1 MGLSPQI
8 ESRELV
14 YMQEISER
22 DDGCGPNGRLSI
34 DTSARGERTEGET
47 QSNVF
52 GKQFTVQ
59 IYGFKCLSTMIVV
72 TKMGTAEQVDRPLKL
87 LLRGIALLIGAV
99 GVSLYA
105 QRPDV
110 VVMKNGDRFSCTVS
124 KLEQGLLYIEADYF
138 SGNLALDWAQVEK
151 VESPSV
157 FQITLDDGT
166 RSLGGIER
174 TASGETGQEF
184 IIKTNGVEKRTN
196 PAAVVGI
203 ESKKAS
209 VWRQLTGGLDVGYD
223 FTSGNNQASL
233 NTNANVKYETTRW
246 TAGIT
251 DTTSFSGQTESTRT
265 NLIDLQ
271 GQEGIFFKQNWNV
284 MGLQDFLHSSQQGLD
299 LRTTLG
305 GGVGRYLFR
314 TNSTFLALIGGAV
327 YTHEN
332 FTPSIRLDSDQ
343 NIEGLAGIEY
353 QLLRFN
359 RYSLMSQ
366 ALVFPGFSDLGRIRA
381 TPKLTFNMKL
391 ENNFYTNLSF
401 WDNYD
406 SHPPPNSKGNEFGIS
421 SGVGW
426 TF

>member
-1 MGLSPQI
+1 M
-8 ESRELV
+8 
-14 YMQEISER
+14 
-22 DDGCGPNGRLSI
+22 
-34 DTSARGERTEGET
+34 
-47 QSNVF
+47 
-52 GKQFTVQ
+52 
-59 IYGFKCLSTMIVV
+59 VV
-72 TKMGTAEQVDRPLKL
+72 AEQIDRLLKP
-87 LLRGIALLIGAV
+87 LLRGMVLLLGAIGL
-99 GVSLYA
+99 SLYA

-110 VVMKNGDRFSCTVS
+110 VVMKNGDRFSCTVN
-124 KLEQGLLYIEADYF
+124 KLQQGLLYIEADYF
-138 SGNLALDWAQVEK
+138 SGSIGLDWAQVEK

-166 RSLGGIER
+166 RSLGEIQR
-174 TASGETGQEF
+174 AVSGEAGQEF
-184 IIKTNGVEKRTN
+184 IIKSNGVEKRTN
-196 PAAVVGI
+196 PIAVVDI
-203 ESKKAS
+203 ESTKPNF
-209 VWRQLTGGLDVGYD
+209 WRQLKGGLDVGYD

-233 NTNANVKYETTRW
+233 TTNANVKYETPRW

-251 DTTSFSGQTESTRT
+251 DTTSFSGQSEATRT

-271 GQEGIFFKQNWNV
+271 GQEALFFKKNWTFV
-284 MGLQDFLHSSQQGLD
+284 GLEDFLHSSQQSLE

-314 TNSTFLALIGGAV
+314 TNWTFLALIGGTV

-332 FTPSIRLDSDQ
+332 FTPNIQLESDK
-343 NIEGLAGIEY
+343 NIEGLAGVEY
-353 QLLRFN
+353 QVLRFN
-359 RYSLMSQ
+359 RYSLVSQ
-366 ALVFPGFSDLGRIRA
+366 ALVFPGFSDLGRLRA

-391 ENNFYTNLSF
+391 QNDFYTNLSF